1 MLDEAP
7 AGSNVLDAKKSA
19 DLPMIW
25 ESTVV
30 AIEERKIVLRR
41 ILIGS
46 VIAAWVALTIAPLLF
61 ASGMLRSVAEPAG
74 NTAAVVTAADI
85 RPALLGVASSA
96 DVSLRSGDMEPLNR
110 AITDLDDRR
119 AELEIAAAGVIGEQA
134 AIEALGALS
143 LAIDELNA
151 AARRYASG
159 GGAAGDGGAG
169 YMAALDVADGII
181 HDLSGALDGDTARLG
196 EIVQRSIYFV
206 LAAALIALSGVGM
219 GAWYLLTVG
228 RRVMHGATH
237 LDVLSQDLPSMIY
250 ETDGEHRI
258 TFVSEAS
265 RTLLGTEPKHLIGR
279 PLTDFVR
286 ELPIEFGPPQRDGS
300 RLLHGDADWRCEDGT
315 RRRLSMI
322 ARAIYGDDGEL
333 VATRGTISDRSDE
346 IAAGEALRES
356 EERLRIALD
365 TAQHGM
371 MIIAPEGQ
379 LEFHNQALSGLLGY
393 PADELTQLTIEQF
406 VHQRDLDMVMGMI
419 ASRMWSDAEP
429 SRFEVQLVRRDGEF
443 IDVELSIASFR
454 ENGARVG
461 VLAEVTD
468 LTESKRASATIR
480 RMADYDSLTA
490 LPNRA
495 LFDRSVEQA
504 VLTAREQ
511 QAELGI
517 LMIDLDRFK
526 FVNDTLGHAS
536 GDRLLKTIARRLQDY
551 LPSQR
556 TLARFAGD
564 EFLVLIEGQR
574 SDELPALTLEL
585 LNMLREPI
593 SHDGHELI
601 ISASIGMSI
610 FPQHGGDAETLVQRA
625 GTALTL
631 AKALGGNAFEI
642 YDPQGAQPAPDRLA
656 IEVEARHAIERDELQ
671 VYYQPQIDFATG
683 RIVAFEA
690 LVRWQHP
697 QRGLISP
704 NEFVPVLEES
714 GLIVE
719 MDQWVLRNACQQM
732 HEWHQAGLTDARLA
746 VNVSAREFLDA
757 SLAERIRTTLE
768 ETGFCQSCLD
778 IEVTETTAT
787 LNMDASV
794 RSLTALRELGVG
806 TALDDFGIGHSSLAR
821 LKQFP
826 VDTLKIDRSFI
837 ATMQESA
844 HDLAIVAGVV
854 ALGHALD
861 LTVVAEGIETEEQSR
876 LLAELGCDVAQGYF
890 YSRPIDAA
898 STEAML
904 RNGGLQ
910 ALIAA

>member
-1 MLDEAP
+1 MP
-7 AGSNVLDAKKSA
+7 
-19 DLPMIW
+19 
-25 ESTVV
+25 
-30 AIEERKIVLRR
+30 RR
-41 ILIGS
+41 ILVGS
-46 VIAAWVALTIAPLLF
+46 VIVAWVALTITPLLV
-61 ASGMLRSVAEPAG
+61 ASAMLRNAARPAG
-74 NTAAVVTAADI
+74 SAAALVSAADI
-85 RPALLGVASSA
+85 RPALLNVASSA
-96 DVSLRSGDMEPLNR
+96 DESLGGNDMEPLNR
-110 AITDLDDRR
+110 AIAALDGRQD
-119 AELEIAAAGVIGEQA
+119 ELASAAAEVIGEPA
-134 AIEALGALS
+134 AMEALDALS

-151 AARRYASG
+151 AARRYAVG

-169 YMAALDVADGII
+169 YIAALGVADGII
-181 HDLSGALDGDTARLG
+181 RDLSDALDEDSARRSQT
-196 EIVQRSIYFV
+196 ITRSIDFV
-206 LAAALIALSGVGM
+206 LAAALVALAGTVTGT
-219 GAWYLLTVG
+219 WYLLTVG
-228 RRVMHGATH
+228 RRVMHDATH

-265 RTLLGTEPKHLIGR
+265 RTLLGTEPRHLIGR

-286 ELPIEFGPPQRDGS
+286 ELPTEFGPPQRDGS
-300 RLLHGDADWRCEDGT
+300 RLLHGDAEWRCEDGS

-365 TAQHGM
+365 TAQNGM
-371 MIIAPEGQ
+371 MIITPEGQ

-393 PADELTQLTIEQF
+393 PTDELTQLTIDQF
-406 VHQRDLDMVMGMI
+406 VHQRDLDMVMGTI
-419 ASRMWSDAEP
+419 ASRMWSDAAP

-443 IDVELSIASFR
+443 VDVELSIASFR

-461 VLAEVTD
+461 VLAEVID
-468 LTESKRASATIR
+468 LTESKRASETIR

-490 LPNRA
+490 LPNRGF
-495 LFDRSVEQA
+495 FDRSVEQA
-504 VLTAREQ
+504 LVAAREQ
-511 QAELGI
+511 QSEVGV

-526 FVNDTLGHAS
+526 LVNDTLGHAS
-536 GDRLLKTIARRLQDY
+536 GDRLLKTIARRLQDH
-551 LPSQR
+551 LPAQR

-574 SDELPALTLEL
+574 SDEFPALTSEL
-585 LNMLREPI
+585 LNVLREPI

-610 FPQHGGDAETLVQRA
+610 FPQHGDDAETLIQRA
-625 GTALTL
+625 GTAVTL
-631 AKALGGNAFEI
+631 AKALGGNAYQL
-642 YDPQGAQPAPDRLA
+642 YDPQSEQPARDRLV
-656 IEVEARHAIERDELQ
+656 IEAEARRAIERDELR
-671 VYYQPQIDFATG
+671 VYYQPQIEFMTG

-697 QRGLISP
+697 ERGLISP
-704 NEFVPVLEES
+704 NEFVPVMEES

-719 MDQWVLRNACQQM
+719 MDQWVLRTACQQM
-732 HEWHQAGLTDARLA
+732 NEWHEAGLTDARLA

-757 SLAERIRTTLE
+757 GLAERIRSTLE
-768 ETGFCQSCLD
+768 ETGFCLTCLD

-806 TALDDFGIGHSSLAR
+806 AALDDFGIGHSSLSR

-837 ATMQESA
+837 STMQESA

-861 LTVVAEGIETEEQSR
+861 LTVVAEGVETEEQSR

-890 YSRPIDAA
+890 YSRPIDAT

-904 RNGGLQ
+904 RNGGRLG
-910 ALIAA
+910 AIAA